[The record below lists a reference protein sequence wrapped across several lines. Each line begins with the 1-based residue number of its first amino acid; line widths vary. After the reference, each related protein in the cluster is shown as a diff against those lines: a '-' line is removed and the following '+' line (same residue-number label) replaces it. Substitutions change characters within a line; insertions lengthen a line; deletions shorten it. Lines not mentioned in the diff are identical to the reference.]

1 MEKIKRDKRFETVY
15 SGKGIKSR
23 KIMVNKIK
31 IK

>member
-1 MEKIKRDKRFETVY
+1 MVGRVNE
-15 SGKGIKSR
+15 